1 MHSKTLWGHTR
12 LVYMPVYH
20 ITTRPTPTV
29 FHISGPSPCP
39 PPLPFIPSA
48 SFLPSHQKKRT
59 SICSFSP
66 SMAPRGGYTVE
77 GGSSITSMDLGHG
90 SVESGESLQPEHR
103 IVDEPSKDILDPEF
117 YGIDTSS
124 AHRCIHGMHPAKKV
138 AFVYAATGRRFLGCP
153 LSGDDMCHWFLWIDE
168 PWGPVLSRSIKN
180 LWDQTSRV
188 ADRAA
193 MLETKKKEMEHA
205 YLDLWTERSNMEIE
219 HEQVVNGLKNRL
231 VDNEIKM
238 SRRLDFHIKL
248 CVASISSAV
257 TLASVLAYVLSTL
270 T

>member
-1 MHSKTLWGHTR
+1 
-12 LVYMPVYH
+12 
-20 ITTRPTPTV
+20 
-29 FHISGPSPCP
+29 
-39 PPLPFIPSA
+39 
-48 SFLPSHQKKRT
+48 
-59 SICSFSP
+59 
-66 SMAPRGGYTVE
+66 MAPRGGYTVE

-90 SVESGESLQPEHR
+90 SVESGESLQVMFAISSFITSPFRFFLFRFAKTRSSLYLQPEHR
-103 IVDEPSKDILDPEF
+103 IVDEPSKDILDLEF
-117 YGIDTSS
+117 YGIDMSS
-124 AHRCIHGMHPAKKV
+124 THRCIHGMHPAKKV

-180 LWDQTSRV
+180 LWDQTSRG

-205 YLDLWTERSNMEIE
+205 YFDLWTERSNMEIE
-219 HEQVVNGLKNRL
+219 HEQVVNGLKNKL

-257 TLASVLAYVLSTL
+257 TLASLLAYVLSTL